1 MTFDASVL
9 AMIRCPVTHSGLTP
23 ASESDI
29 EKLNVDIKNGKV
41 FDRLGR
47 AIAAPIEAGLM
58 NAAGNLLMPIRG
70 GIVTLI
76 ADESIVIE
84 ATT

>member
-1 MTFDASVL
+1 M
-9 AMIRCPVTHSGLTP
+9 MRCPVTHSGLTP

-29 EKLNVDIKNGKV
+29 ENMNVGIANGEV

-47 AIAAPIEAGLM
+47 AITESIEAGLV
-58 NAAGNLLMPIRG
+58 NAEGNLLMPIRG

-84 ATT
+84 SKTESPTEATN